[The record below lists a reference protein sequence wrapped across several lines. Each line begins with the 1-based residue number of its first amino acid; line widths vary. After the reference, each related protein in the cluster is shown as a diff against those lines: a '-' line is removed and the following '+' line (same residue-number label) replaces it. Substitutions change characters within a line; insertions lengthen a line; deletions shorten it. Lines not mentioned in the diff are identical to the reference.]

1 MAEDVKKAIESKAYK
16 SPTNKKD
23 QQSDDMFY
31 HIITHKR
38 NQWLSRPDCPAL
50 PLIAYIEQRGMMR
63 DAQVDAIKTYL
74 YLKTEC
80 SNLPLAEL
88 FKQGRFNTLTGAD
101 IDNMPLSAA
110 ARRVFKERPAAV
122 ALYEFASMKDDR
134 GKPLSEAMRK
144 AVMEEPHNIDFDG
157 IFHRIFYGVSY
168 PDYVFSLPM
177 GAGKTFLMAA
187 FIYLDLYFAQQEPDN
202 PAFAHNF
209 MVLVPSGLKTSVI
222 PSLRTI
228 QDFDPSWVIPE
239 PAASQLKRE
248 LKFEMLDENKSASKS
263 NRTKNPNVQKIAIHE
278 PLAELFGLV
287 AVTNAEKV
295 ILDRIEKRE
304 DGLFDFHDE
313 SADEKDRVANELR
326 NKIGKLPHLS
336 ILLDEVHHVAS
347 SANDDEAKL
356 RTVVNR
362 WATHGSIT
370 TVLGFSGT
378 PYLDKKDKI
387 DVTDEQRIATAEMSN
402 IVNYYPLA
410 EGIGNFLKVPKVVR
424 SEGSE
429 REEIVEKGVREFLH
443 LYKDTVYANGTCAK
457 LGIYCGTIETL
468 ETVIYPLVSQICREE
483 GIDPAEAVLKFHDGN
498 KQYPAP
504 QMARAEFAMLD
515 RPQSRKRII
524 LLVQIGKE
532 GWNCKSLT
540 GIILSQEKDCPK
552 NMVLQTSCRCLRAV
566 ADASRET
573 ALIYLNS
580 ENYKYLDAQLQKQQ
594 HISIKEFQ
602 QGRKHEETVRLNRYD
617 RTAHL
622 RLPKVEFYQ
631 MRVTST
637 GVTAEP
643 VTDETTREELGHAAE
658 SARIDNP
665 IVTEWQITNRGLQC
679 TSTIADHGEHGSE
692 VANYSQWLYRIAKES
707 FGQLTIPQLNSQ
719 QDALKAIFQS
729 ITYTDAEGVARFSSH
744 YDVAKVNAHIRK
756 AFYEKRILRI
766 QEDLIDTDASLL
778 HIHADTVFSPIEVLK
793 TKEKDY
799 IPERHKVENIVKE
812 DRGET
817 PLDEKTQATID
828 GLIAL
833 GHPELAEQL
842 RAKSASEPNKER
854 SYHYLPYH
862 VDSHFESL
870 FLNEVLTQ
878 PCIREHD
885 LEVYYNGDGQFTEF
899 RIDCFK
905 KNAHGQW
912 KYIGRYTPD
921 FLIVKRRDDKIHKVL
936 IVETKGALYA
946 QDAAFKDRRAFVEG
960 QFIRQNEEKFGYR
973 RFDYLYLEDSLSDS
987 ERINKTNDIIN
998 QFFA

>member
-1 MAEDVKKAIESKAYK
+1 
-16 SPTNKKD
+16 
-23 QQSDDMFY
+23 MFY

-38 NQWLSRPDCPAL
+38 DQWLSRPDCPAL
-50 PLIAYIEQRGMMR
+50 PLIAYMEQRGKMR

-74 YLKTEC
+74 YLKIEC
-80 SNLPLAEL
+80 RNLPLAEL
-88 FKQGRFNTLTGAD
+88 FKQGKFNTLTHDD

-110 ARRVFKERPAAV
+110 ARRVFKESPAAV
-122 ALYEFASMKDDR
+122 ALYEFASLKEEK
-134 GKPLSEAMRK
+134 GKPLAEGLRK
-144 AVMEEPHNIDFDG
+144 AVMAEPLNIDFDG
-157 IFHRIFYGVSY
+157 IFNRVFYGVNY

-187 FIYLDLYFAQQEPDN
+187 FIYLDLYFARQEPDN

-209 MVLVPSGLKTSVI
+209 MILVPSGLKTSVI

-228 QDFDPSWVIPE
+228 QEFDPSWVIPE

-248 LKFEMLDENKSASKS
+248 LKFEMLDENKSANKS

-295 ILDRIEKRE
+295 ILDRIDKGR

-313 SADEKDRVANELR
+313 SDDEKDRVANELR

-336 ILLDEVHHVAS
+336 ILLDEVHHVSS

-362 WATHGSIT
+362 WASQGSIT

-387 DVTDEQRIATAEMSN
+387 AVTEEQSVATTEMSN
-402 IVNYYPLA
+402 ITNYYPLA

-424 SEGSE
+424 SDSSE

-468 ETVIYPLVSQICREE
+468 ETVIYPLVNRICSEE
-483 GIDPAEAVLKFHDGN
+483 GIDPAEAVLKFHEGN
-498 KQYPAP
+498 RQYPAP
-504 QMARAEFAMLD
+504 QTARAEFAMLD

-532 GWNCKSLT
+532 GWDCKSLT

-552 NMVLQTSCRCLRAV
+552 NMVLQTSCRCLREV
-566 ADASRET
+566 TDASRET
-573 ALIYLNS
+573 ALIYMNS
-580 ENYKYLDAQLQKQQ
+580 ENYKYLDEQLQKQQ
-594 HISIKEFQ
+594 HISIQEFQ
-602 QGRKHEETVRLNRYD
+602 QGRKREDVVLLNRYD

-622 RLPKVEFYQ
+622 HLPKVEFYQ

-637 GVTAEP
+637 GVIEYQ
-643 VTDETTREELGHAAE
+643 VTDDTTREELSNAAE
-658 SARIDNP
+658 SAYVDNP
-665 IVTEWQITNRGLQC
+665 VVTEWQITDLGLQR
-679 TSTIADHGEHGSE
+679 TSTIADSGEHGSE
-692 VANYSQWLYRIAKES
+692 ITNYNQWLYRIAKES
-707 FGQLTIPQLNSQ
+707 FGNITVQQLNRQ
-719 QDALKAIFQS
+719 QDALEAIFNA
-729 ITYTDAEGVARFSSH
+729 ITYTDAEGMTRFSSH
-744 YDVAKVNAHIRK
+744 YDIARVNANIRK
-756 AFYEKRILRI
+756 AFYVKRILSVR
-766 QEDLIDTDASLL
+766 QELIDTDASLL

-793 TKEKDY
+793 SKEKDY
-799 IPERHKVENIVKE
+799 IPDRDKVENIVKE
-812 DRGET
+812 DRGEV
-817 PLDEKTQATID
+817 LVDDKTQAIID
-828 GLIAL
+828 GLMAM
-833 GHPELAEQL
+833 GQTAMAEQL
-842 RAKSASEPNKER
+842 KAKFSSEPNKDR

-862 VDSHFESL
+862 VDSAFESV

-878 PCIREHD
+878 QCIHEHK

-912 KYIGRYTPD
+912 KFIGRYTPD
-921 FLIVKRRDDKIHKVL
+921 FLIVKRQDDKIHKVL

-946 QDAAFKDRRAFVEG
+946 QDEAFKDRRAFVEG
-960 QFIRQNEEKFGYR
+960 QFLRQNEEKFGYR
-973 RFDYLYLEDSLSDS
+973 RFDYLYLEDSLSES

-998 QFFA
+998 KFFNKTI

>member
-1 MAEDVKKAIESKAYK
+1 
-16 SPTNKKD
+16 
-23 QQSDDMFY
+23 MFY
-31 HIITHKR
+31 HIINNKR
-38 NQWLSRPDCPAL
+38 DQWLSHPDCPAL
-50 PLIAYIEQRGMMR
+50 PLIAYMKQRGKMR

-74 YLKTEC
+74 YLKIEC
-80 SNLPLAEL
+80 RNQPLAEL
-88 FKQGRFNTLTGAD
+88 FKRGKFNTLTHDD
-101 IDNMPLSAA
+101 IDNIPLSAA
-110 ARRVFKERPAAV
+110 ARRVFKESPAAV
-122 ALYEFASMKDDR
+122 ALYEFASMKDVK
-134 GKPLSEAMRK
+134 GKPLADDLRK
-144 AVMEEPHNIDFDG
+144 AVMAEPQHIDFDG
-157 IFHRIFYGVSY
+157 IFNRIFYRVNY

-209 MVLVPSGLKTSVI
+209 MILVPSGLKTSVI

-248 LKFEMLDENKSASKS
+248 LKFEMLDENKSANKS

-278 PLAELFGLV
+278 PLAELFGFV

-295 ILDRIEKRE
+295 ILDRIDKGK

-336 ILLDEVHHVAS
+336 ILLDEVHHVSS
-347 SANDDEAKL
+347 SATDDEAKL

-362 WATHGSIT
+362 WTSQGSIT

-387 DVTDEQRIATAEMSN
+387 AVTDAQSVATTEMSN
-402 IVNYYPLA
+402 ITNYYPLA

-424 SEGSE
+424 SDSCE
-429 REEIVEKGVREFLH
+429 REVIVEKGVREFLH

-468 ETVIYPLVSQICREE
+468 ETVIYPLVNRICSEE
-483 GIDPAEAVLKFHDGN
+483 GIDPAEAVLKFHEGN

-504 QMARAEFAMLD
+504 QTARAEFALLD

-532 GWNCKSLT
+532 GWDCKSLT

-552 NMVLQTSCRCLRAV
+552 NMVLQTSCRCLREV
-566 ADASRET
+566 TDASRET
-573 ALIYLNS
+573 ALIYMNS
-580 ENYKYLDAQLQKQQ
+580 ENYKYLDEQLQKQQ
-594 HISIKEFQ
+594 HISIQEFQ
-602 QGRKHEETVRLNRYD
+602 QGRKREDVVLLNRYD
-617 RTAHL
+617 RTVHL
-622 RLPKVEFYQ
+622 HLPKVEFYQ

-637 GVTAEP
+637 GVIEYQ
-643 VTDETTREELGHAAE
+643 VTDDTTREELSHATE
-658 SARIDNP
+658 SAYVANP
-665 IVTEWQITNRGLQC
+665 VVTEWKITTQGLQR
-679 TSTIADHGEHGSE
+679 TSTIADSGEHGSE
-692 VANYSQWLYRIAKES
+692 ITNYNQWLYRIAKES
-707 FGQLTIPQLNSQ
+707 FGHLSVQQLNRQ
-719 QDALKAIFQS
+719 QAALEAIFNA
-729 ITYTDAEGVARFSSH
+729 ITYTDAEGTTRFSSH
-744 YDVAKVNAHIRK
+744 YNIARVNANIRK
-756 AFYEKRILRI
+756 AFYEKRILSVR
-766 QEDLIDTDASLL
+766 QELIDTDASLL
-778 HIHADTVFSPIEVLK
+778 HIHADTVFSPIEVQK
-793 TKEKDY
+793 SKEKDY
-799 IPERHKVENIVKE
+799 IPERNKVENIVKE
-812 DRGET
+812 DRGEV
-817 PLDEKTQATID
+817 LVDENTQKLID
-828 GLIAL
+828 GLMAIGQTAM
-833 GHPELAEQL
+833 AEQL
-842 RAKSASEPNKER
+842 KAKFSSEPDKDR

-862 VDSHFESL
+862 VDSAFEAV

-878 PCIREHD
+878 QRIREHN

-921 FLIVKRRDDKIHKVL
+921 FLIVKRQDDKIHKVL

-946 QDAAFKDRRAFVEG
+946 QDEAFKDRRAFVEG
-960 QFIRQNEEKFGYR
+960 QFLKQNEEKFGYR

-998 QFFA
+998 KFFA

>member
-1 MAEDVKKAIESKAYK
+1 
-16 SPTNKKD
+16 
-23 QQSDDMFY
+23 MFY

-38 NQWLSRPDCPAL
+38 DQWLSRPDCPAL
-50 PLIAYIEQRGMMR
+50 PLIAYMEQRGKMR

-74 YLKTEC
+74 YLKIEC
-80 SNLPLAEL
+80 QNLPLAEL
-88 FKQGRFNTLTGAD
+88 FKQGKFNTLTHDD

-110 ARRVFKERPAAV
+110 ARRVFKESPAAV
-122 ALYEFASMKDDR
+122 ALYEFASLKEEK
-134 GKPLSEAMRK
+134 GKPLAEGLRK
-144 AVMEEPHNIDFDG
+144 AVMAEPLNIDFDG
-157 IFHRIFYGVSY
+157 IFNRVFYGVNY

-187 FIYLDLYFAQQEPDN
+187 FIYVDLYFARQEPDN

-209 MVLVPSGLKTSVI
+209 MILVPSGLKTSVI

-228 QDFDPSWVIPE
+228 QEFDPSWVIPE

-248 LKFEMLDENKSASKS
+248 LKFEMLDENKSANKS

-295 ILDRIEKRE
+295 ILDRIDKGR

-313 SADEKDRVANELR
+313 SDDEKDRVANELR

-336 ILLDEVHHVAS
+336 ILLDEVHHVSS

-362 WATHGSIT
+362 WASQGSIT

-387 DVTDEQRIATAEMSN
+387 AVTEEQSVATTEMSN
-402 IVNYYPLA
+402 ITNYYPLA

-424 SEGSE
+424 SDSSE

-468 ETVIYPLVSQICREE
+468 ETVIYPLVNRICSEE
-483 GIDPAEAVLKFHDGN
+483 GIDPAEAVLKFHEGN
-498 KQYPAP
+498 RQYPAP
-504 QMARAEFAMLD
+504 QTARAEFAMLD

-532 GWNCKSLT
+532 GWDCKSLT

-552 NMVLQTSCRCLRAV
+552 NMVLQTSCRCLREV
-566 ADASRET
+566 TDASRET
-573 ALIYLNS
+573 ALIYMNS
-580 ENYKYLDAQLQKQQ
+580 ENYKYLDEQLQKQQ
-594 HISIKEFQ
+594 HISILEFQ
-602 QGRKHEETVRLNRYD
+602 QGRKREDVVLLNRYD

-622 RLPKVEFYQ
+622 HLPKVEFYQ

-637 GVTAEP
+637 GVIEYQ
-643 VTDETTREELGHAAE
+643 VTDDTTREELSNAAE
-658 SARIDNP
+658 STYVDNP
-665 IVTEWQITNRGLQC
+665 VVTEWQITDRGLQR
-679 TSTIADHGEHGSE
+679 TSTIADSGEHGSE
-692 VANYSQWLYRIAKES
+692 ITNYNQWLYRIAKES
-707 FGQLTIPQLNSQ
+707 FGNITVQQLNRQ
-719 QDALKAIFQS
+719 QDALEAIFNA
-729 ITYTDAEGVARFSSH
+729 ITYTDAEGMTRFSSH
-744 YDVAKVNAHIRK
+744 YDIARVNANIRK
-756 AFYEKRILRI
+756 AFYVKRILSVR
-766 QEDLIDTDASLL
+766 QELIDTDASLL

-793 TKEKDY
+793 SKEKDY
-799 IPERHKVENIVKE
+799 IPDRDKVENIVKE
-812 DRGET
+812 DRGEV
-817 PLDEKTQATID
+817 LVDDKTQAIID
-828 GLIAL
+828 GLMAM
-833 GHPELAEQL
+833 GQTAMAEQL
-842 RAKSASEPNKER
+842 KAKFSSEPNKDR

-862 VDSHFESL
+862 VDSAFESV

-878 PCIREHD
+878 QCIHEHK

-912 KYIGRYTPD
+912 KFIGRYTPD
-921 FLIVKRRDDKIHKVL
+921 FLIVKRQDDKIHKVL

-946 QDAAFKDRRAFVEG
+946 QDEAFKDRRAFVEG
-960 QFIRQNEEKFGYR
+960 QFLRQNEEKFGYR
-973 RFDYLYLEDSLSDS
+973 RFDYLYLEDSLSES

-998 QFFA
+998 KFFNKTI

>member
-1 MAEDVKKAIESKAYK
+1 
-16 SPTNKKD
+16 
-23 QQSDDMFY
+23 MFY

-38 NQWLSRPDCPAL
+38 DQWLSHPDCPAL
-50 PLIAYIEQRGMMR
+50 PLIAYMEQRGKMR

-74 YLKTEC
+74 YLKIEC
-80 SNLPLAEL
+80 RNLPLAEL
-88 FKQGRFNTLTGAD
+88 FKQGKFNTLTHDD

-110 ARRVFKERPAAV
+110 ARRVFKESPAAV
-122 ALYEFASMKDDR
+122 ALYEFASLKEEK
-134 GKPLSEAMRK
+134 GKTLAEGLRK
-144 AVMEEPHNIDFDG
+144 AVMAEPLNIDFDG
-157 IFHRIFYGVSY
+157 IFNRVFYGVNY

-187 FIYLDLYFAQQEPDN
+187 FIYLDLYFARQEPDN

-209 MVLVPSGLKTSVI
+209 MILVPSGLKTSVI

-228 QDFDPSWVIPE
+228 QEFDPSWVIPE

-248 LKFEMLDENKSASKS
+248 LKFEMLDENKSANKS

-295 ILDRIEKRE
+295 ILDRIDKGR

-313 SADEKDRVANELR
+313 SDDEKDRVANELR

-336 ILLDEVHHVAS
+336 ILLDEVHHVSS

-362 WATHGSIT
+362 WASQGSIT

-387 DVTDEQRIATAEMSN
+387 AVTEEQSVATTEMSN
-402 IVNYYPLA
+402 ITNYYPLA

-424 SEGSE
+424 SDSSE

-468 ETVIYPLVSQICREE
+468 ETVIYPLVNRICSEE
-483 GIDPAEAVLKFHDGN
+483 GIDPAEAVLKFHEGN
-498 KQYPAP
+498 RQYPAP
-504 QMARAEFAMLD
+504 QTARAEFAMLD

-532 GWNCKSLT
+532 GWDCKSLT

-552 NMVLQTSCRCLRAV
+552 NMVLQTSCRCLREV
-566 ADASRET
+566 TDASRET
-573 ALIYLNS
+573 ALIYMNS
-580 ENYKYLDAQLQKQQ
+580 ENYKYLDEQLQKQQ
-594 HISIKEFQ
+594 HISIQEFQ
-602 QGRKHEETVRLNRYD
+602 QGRKREDVVLLNRYD

-622 RLPKVEFYQ
+622 HLPKVEFYQ

-637 GVTAEP
+637 GVIEYQ
-643 VTDETTREELGHAAE
+643 VTDDTTREELSNAAE
-658 SARIDNP
+658 SAYVDNP
-665 IVTEWQITNRGLQC
+665 VVTEWQITDRGLQR
-679 TSTIADHGEHGSE
+679 TSTIADSGEHGSE
-692 VANYSQWLYRIAKES
+692 ITNYNQWLYRIAKES
-707 FGQLTIPQLNSQ
+707 FGNITVQQLNRQ
-719 QDALKAIFQS
+719 QDALEAIFNA
-729 ITYTDAEGVARFSSH
+729 ITYTDAEGMTRFSSH
-744 YDVAKVNAHIRK
+744 YDIARVNANIRK
-756 AFYEKRILRI
+756 AFYEKRILSI
-766 QEDLIDTDASLL
+766 KQELIDTDASLL

-793 TKEKDY
+793 SKEKDY
-799 IPERHKVENIVKE
+799 IPDRDKVENIVKE
-812 DRGET
+812 DRGEV
-817 PLDEKTQATID
+817 LVDDKTQAIID
-828 GLIAL
+828 GLMAM
-833 GHPELAEQL
+833 GQTAMAEQL
-842 RAKSASEPNKER
+842 KAKFSSEPNKDR

-862 VDSHFESL
+862 VDSAFESV
-870 FLNEVLTQ
+870 FLNEVLTLQ
-878 PCIREHD
+878 CIHEHH

-912 KYIGRYTPD
+912 KFIGRYTPD
-921 FLIVKRRDDKIHKVL
+921 FLIVKRQDDKIHKVL

-946 QDAAFKDRRAFVEG
+946 QDEAFKDRRAFVEG
-960 QFIRQNEEKFGYR
+960 QFLRQNEEKFGYR
-973 RFDYLYLEDSLSDS
+973 RFDYLYLEDSLSES

-998 QFFA
+998 KFFNKTI

>member
-1 MAEDVKKAIESKAYK
+1 
-16 SPTNKKD
+16 
-23 QQSDDMFY
+23 MFY

-38 NQWLSRPDCPAL
+38 DQWLSHPDCPAL
-50 PLIAYIEQRGMMR
+50 PLIAYMEQRGKMR

-74 YLKTEC
+74 YLKIEC
-80 SNLPLAEL
+80 QNLPLAEL
-88 FKQGRFNTLTGAD
+88 FKQGKFNTLTHDD

-110 ARRVFKERPAAV
+110 ARRVFKESPAAV
-122 ALYEFASMKDDR
+122 ALYEFASLKEEK
-134 GKPLSEAMRK
+134 GKTLAEGLRK
-144 AVMEEPHNIDFDG
+144 AVMAEPLNIDFDG
-157 IFHRIFYGVSY
+157 IFNRVFYGVNY

-187 FIYLDLYFAQQEPDN
+187 FIYLDLYFARQEPDN

-209 MVLVPSGLKTSVI
+209 MILVPSGLKTSVI

-228 QDFDPSWVIPE
+228 QEFDPSWVIPE

-248 LKFEMLDENKSASKS
+248 LKFEMLDENKSANKS

-295 ILDRIEKRE
+295 ILDRIDKGR

-313 SADEKDRVANELR
+313 SDDEKDRVANELR

-336 ILLDEVHHVAS
+336 ILLDEVHHVSS

-362 WATHGSIT
+362 WASQGSIT

-387 DVTDEQRIATAEMSN
+387 AVTEEQSVATTEMSN
-402 IVNYYPLA
+402 ITNYYPLA

-424 SEGSE
+424 SDSSE

-468 ETVIYPLVSQICREE
+468 ETVIYPLVNRICSEE
-483 GIDPAEAVLKFHDGN
+483 GIDPAEAVLKFHEGN
-498 KQYPAP
+498 RQYPAP
-504 QMARAEFAMLD
+504 QTARAEFAMLD

-532 GWNCKSLT
+532 GWDCKSLT

-552 NMVLQTSCRCLRAV
+552 NMVLQTSCRCLREV
-566 ADASRET
+566 TDASRET
-573 ALIYLNS
+573 ALIYMNS
-580 ENYKYLDAQLQKQQ
+580 ENYKYLDEQLQKQQ
-594 HISIKEFQ
+594 HISIQEFQ
-602 QGRKHEETVRLNRYD
+602 QGRKREDVVLLNHYD

-622 RLPKVEFYQ
+622 HLPKVEFYQ

-637 GVTAEP
+637 GVIEYQ
-643 VTDETTREELGHAAE
+643 VTDDTTREELSNAAE
-658 SARIDNP
+658 SAYVDNP
-665 IVTEWQITNRGLQC
+665 VVTEWQITDRGLQR
-679 TSTIADHGEHGSE
+679 TSTIADSGEHGSE
-692 VANYSQWLYRIAKES
+692 ITNYNQWLYRIAKES
-707 FGQLTIPQLNSQ
+707 FGNITVQQLNRQ
-719 QDALKAIFQS
+719 QDALEAIFNA
-729 ITYTDAEGVARFSSH
+729 ITYTDAEGMTRFSSH
-744 YDVAKVNAHIRK
+744 YDIARVNANIRK
-756 AFYEKRILRI
+756 AFYVKRILSVR
-766 QEDLIDTDASLL
+766 QELIDTDASLL

-793 TKEKDY
+793 SKEKDY
-799 IPERHKVENIVKE
+799 IPDRDKVENIVKE
-812 DRGET
+812 DRGEV
-817 PLDEKTQATID
+817 LVDDKTQAIID
-828 GLIAL
+828 GLMAM
-833 GHPELAEQL
+833 GQTAMAEQL
-842 RAKSASEPNKER
+842 KAKFSSEPNKDR

-862 VDSHFESL
+862 VDSAFESV

-878 PCIREHD
+878 QCIHEHK

-912 KYIGRYTPD
+912 KFIGRYTPD
-921 FLIVKRRDDKIHKVL
+921 FLIVKRQDDKIHKVL

-946 QDAAFKDRRAFVEG
+946 QDEAFKDRRAFVEG
-960 QFIRQNEEKFGYR
+960 QFLRQNEEKFGYR
-973 RFDYLYLEDSLSDS
+973 RFDYLYLEDSLSES

-998 QFFA
+998 KFFNKTI

>member
-1 MAEDVKKAIESKAYK
+1 MHPKLSY
-16 SPTNKKD
+16 N
-23 QQSDDMFY
+23 MFFN
-31 HIITHKR
+31 IITQKR
-38 NQWLSRPDCPAL
+38 DQWLSHQDCPVL
-50 PLIAYIEQRGMMR
+50 PLIAYIEQRGKMR

-74 YLKTEC
+74 YLKIEC
-80 SNLPLAEL
+80 RNLPLAEL
-88 FKQGRFNTLTGAD
+88 FKQGKFNTLTLED

-110 ARRVFKERPAAV
+110 ARRVFKESPAAV
-122 ALYEFASMKDDR
+122 ALYEFASLKDSK
-134 GKPLSEAMRK
+134 GKFLADDLRK
-144 AVMEEPHNIDFDG
+144 AVMTEPQNIDFDG
-157 IFHRIFYGVSY
+157 IFNRIFYGVNY

-209 MVLVPSGLKTSVI
+209 MILVPSGLKTSVI

-228 QDFDPSWVIPE
+228 QDFHPSWVIPE
-239 PAASQLKRE
+239 PAATQLKRE
-248 LKFEMLDENKSASKS
+248 LKFEMLDENKSANKS

-295 ILDRIEKRE
+295 ILDRIDKGT
-304 DGLFDFHDE
+304 DGRLDFHED
-313 SADEKDRVANELR
+313 SDDEKDRVANELR

-347 SANDDEAKL
+347 TANDDEAKL

-362 WATHGSIT
+362 WTSKGTIT

-387 DVTDEQRIATAEMSN
+387 AVTDGQSVATTEMSN
-402 IVNYYPLA
+402 ITNYYPLA

-424 SEGSE
+424 SDSNE
-429 REEIVEKGVREFLH
+429 REVIVEKGIREFLH

-468 ETVIYPLVSQICREE
+468 ETVVYPLVNRICTEE

-504 QMARAEFAMLD
+504 QTARAEFAMLD
-515 RPQSRKRII
+515 RPQSRKRIV

-532 GWNCKSLT
+532 GWDCKSLT

-552 NMVLQTSCRCLRAV
+552 NMVLQTSCRCLREV
-566 ADASRET
+566 TDASHET
-573 ALIYLNS
+573 ALIYMNS
-580 ENYKYLDAQLQKQQ
+580 ENYKYLDEQLQKQQ
-594 HISIKEFQ
+594 HISIQEFQ
-602 QGRKHEETVRLNRYD
+602 QGKKREDVVQLNRYD

-622 RLPKVEFYQ
+622 HLPKVEFYQ

-637 GVTAEP
+637 DVLEYP
-643 VTDETTREELGHAAE
+643 VTDDTTRDELSHAAE
-658 SARIDNP
+658 SAYIANP
-665 IVTEWQITNRGLQC
+665 VVTEWEITSQGLQR
-679 TSTIADHGEHGSE
+679 TSTTTDDGEHGSE
-692 VANYSQWLYRIAKES
+692 IANYNHWLYRIAKES
-707 FGQLTIPQLNSQ
+707 FGFLTVKQLNVQ
-719 QDALKAIFQS
+719 QAALEAIFNTIS
-729 ITYTDAEGVARFSSH
+729 YTDEEGITRFSSH
-744 YDVAKVNAHIRK
+744 YDIAKVNANIRK
-756 AFYEKRILRI
+756 AFYEKRILSVR
-766 QEDLIDTDASLL
+766 QELIDTDASLL
-778 HIHADTVFSPIEVLK
+778 QIHTDTVFSPIEVLK
-793 TKEKDY
+793 SKEKEY
-799 IPERHKVENIVKE
+799 IPEREKVENIVKE
-812 DRGET
+812 DRGEV
-817 PLDEKTQATID
+817 LVDEKTQAIID
-828 GLIAL
+828 GLMAM
-833 GHPELAEQL
+833 GQTEMAEQL
-842 RAKSASEPNKER
+842 KAKFSSEPNKDR

-862 VDSHFESL
+862 VDSDFESA

-878 PCIREHD
+878 QCIHEHN

-905 KNAHGQW
+905 KNAHDLW
-912 KYIGRYTPD
+912 KFIGRYTPD

-946 QDAAFKDRRAFVEG
+946 QDEAFKDRRAFVEG
-960 QFIRQNEEKFGYR
+960 QFLKQNEEKFGYR
-973 RFDYLYLEDSLSDS
+973 RFDYLYLEDSLSESD
-987 ERINKTNDIIN
+987 RINKTNDIIN
-998 QFFA
+998 KFFA